1 MLNLV
6 KIKKLTGKRKEE
18 TITDVKNV
26 IATVN
31 VGAKIETYR
40 RSKNNEKGGKYMVR
54 LIIDSS
60 HMKESCQ
67 GML

>member
-40 RSKNNEKGGKYMVR
+40 RSKNNEKGEKYMVR
-54 LIIDSS
+54 WIIDSS